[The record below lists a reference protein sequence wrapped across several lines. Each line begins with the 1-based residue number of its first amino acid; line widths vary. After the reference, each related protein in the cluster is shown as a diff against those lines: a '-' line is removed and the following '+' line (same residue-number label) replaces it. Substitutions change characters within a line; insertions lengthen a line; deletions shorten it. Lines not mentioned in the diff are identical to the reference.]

1 MVEVPT
7 QLDGSYRS
15 EIIQFYGEYQKGVMQ
30 PYPFYV
36 YQVIGLM
43 APWAG
48 SDGRVAL
55 IRCLT
60 DNSEATKKLHIGSD
74 QSDPIQMAITHL
86 KDRHRTLRSC

>member
-1 MVEVPT
+1 MDAPT
-7 QLDGSYRS
+7 PPDGSYQS
-15 EIIQFYGEYQKGVMQ
+15 VVIQFYGEYQKGVTQ

-36 YQVIGLM
+36 YQVIGLV

-48 SDGRVAL
+48 SDGKVAL

-74 QSDPIQMAITHL
+74 QNDPVQMAIAHL
-86 KDRHRTLRSC
+86 KERHRSLRSY